1 MTGDAQRS
9 PSGGLRGLLGNG
21 VATVRTRLELFAV
34 EIQEE
39 KLRLAGFLLNLVLA
53 ALFIGFGVI
62 ALVVLVTVALWD
74 THRLLAL
81 GIGSGLLLLAGLITA
96 RTASRLARTG
106 SHLFAAS
113 LAELA
118 RDQDALKRHP

>member
-1 MTGDAQRS
+1 MAGDAKPGQG
-9 PSGGLRGLLGNG
+9 GGLRGLLGTG
-21 VATVRTRLELFAV
+21 VATLRTRLELLAV
-34 EIQEE
+34 EVQEE
-39 KLRLAGFLLNLVLA
+39 KLRLAAFLLNLVLS

-81 GIGSGLLLLAGLITA
+81 GVGSGLLLLAGLLTA
-96 RTASRLARTG
+96 RSASRLARSG

-118 RDQDALKRHP
+118 QDQDALQRRP